1 MEMMGAGA
9 GSQQNDE
16 VRRISEHIK
25 NVDPNDQDMMMA
37 AKIQEK
43 ELKRAQQMEE

>member
-1 MEMMGAGA
+1 MQMMGQGA
-9 GSQQNDE
+9 AASQHNEE

-25 NVDPNDQDMMMA
+25 NIDPNDQDMMMA

-43 ELKRAQQMEE
+43 ELKRAQ